1 MIETTVT
8 IVIQVQGKLR
18 DKIDVAKDMDS
29 KELEALAL
37 ASEKIKNTIGDQKIR
52 KIIVVP
58 NRIVNI
64 VV

>member
-1 MIETTVT
+1 
-8 IVIQVQGKLR
+8 
-18 DKIDVAKDMDS
+18 MDS